1 MKKIYLLCSALLVT
15 IACTTSES
23 KTQKE
28 AERVAKE
35 FSEAYFNFD
44 LQRAN
49 KLATSETAR
58 WLSYMASN
66 LTQEDVDLLN
76 AQEEGAS
83 VDIEGMDILAD
94 SLCRVRLNLTHFM
107 MLDSIGRP
115 GVICHE
121 GETELTLVKRDKQW
135 LVKTRPVVKTADLP
149 RSGMHSRD

>member
-23 KTQKE
+23 ETQKE

-58 WLSYMASN
+58 LLSYMASN

>member
-1 MKKIYLLCSALLVT
+1 M
-15 IACTTSES
+15 
-23 KTQKE
+23 
-28 AERVAKE
+28 
-35 FSEAYFNFD
+35 
-44 LQRAN
+44 
-49 KLATSETAR
+49 
-58 WLSYMASN
+58 
-66 LTQEDVDLLN
+66 LN